1 MDKIPYGEV
10 VTYGDIAKKIAAN
23 HHIKRMSAQAVGGS
37 VGANP
42 ICIIVPCHRVIGA
55 SNKLIGYGG
64 GIKNKIVL
72 LEIEGHNLEEY
83 KLSKEKKYE

>member
-1 MDKIPYGEV
+1 M
-10 VTYGDIAKKIAAN
+10 
-23 HHIKRMSAQAVGGS
+23 
-37 VGANP
+37 
-42 ICIIVPCHRVIGA
+42 IGA

-83 KLSKEKKYE
+83 KLPKEKKYE